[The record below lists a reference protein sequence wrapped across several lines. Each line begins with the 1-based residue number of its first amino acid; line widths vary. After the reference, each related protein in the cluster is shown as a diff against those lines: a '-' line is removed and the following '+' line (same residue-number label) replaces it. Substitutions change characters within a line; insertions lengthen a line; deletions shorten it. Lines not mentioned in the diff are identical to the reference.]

1 MLKEIQESW
10 YFSFH
15 DVQKVGVLLPIDDG
29 YFDDAVAVFFCFHLD
44 EVVFVVGTHD
54 QFREV
59 GDFPR
64 LASFFLK
71 WDCVPVEL
79 FVSAWF
85 VKKDGGRELKRH
97 DFERILGEENGAL
110 IYYNK
115 FSELGYKV
123 ALEDRFLFKEIA
135 EVTVSLKNPKGKARE
150 DENWR
155 HLKAD
160 ARKTFE

>member
-1 MLKEIQESW
+1 MIIEQNQQGGTILQ
-10 YFSFH
+10 YLFNG
-15 DVQKVGVLLPIDDG
+15 DT
-29 YFDDAVAVFFCFHLD
+29 FFY
-44 EVVFVVGTHD
+44 
-54 QFREV
+54 
-59 GDFPR
+59 
-64 LASFFLK
+64 
-71 WDCVPVEL
+71 
-79 FVSAWF
+79 
-85 VKKDGGRELKRH
+85 
-97 DFERILGEENGAL
+97 NGC
-110 IYYNK
+110 YYNK